1 MSYRAHGCRRSRGD
15 NTRLSFKPKKLV
27 KYVVV
32 GAVFTVLFWFAPIP
46 MILLTLCGLV
56 DVSRNRGLDASVVRQ
71 YFLRNGIGTWLASP
85 INLLFDLLSLPFVNK
100 GVYQLSDLPADYQN
114 EISELLRK
122 ADELGL
128 APLIDRKTQG
138 MKRAMYFF
146 KWYGKDI
153 ETELKIP
160 EFNREFRYVRTI
172 GVSVF
177 RERESTSRHFGPFR
191 PSIRVLYCLNDDVG
205 EQAYIKVGP
214 VEHHWREN
222 KLFIFDDTLLHQS
235 FNETDDPRLVLFV
248 DILRPSYM
256 PFVFDAAVGI
266 IRVVF
271 QGMNG
276 VFYKNWK
283 MVKG

>member
-1 MSYRAHGCRRSRGD
+1 VSR
-15 NTRLSFKPKKLV
+15 KVKKSV
-27 KYVVV
+27 KYVLV
-32 GAVFTVLFWFAPIP
+32 GAAFAALFYFLPIP
-46 MILLTLCGLV
+46 MIALTLCGLW
-56 DVSRNRGLDASVVRQ
+56 DVSRNRGLDASVFRQ

-85 INLLFDLLSLPFVNK
+85 INILLDILALPYLNK
-100 GVYQLSDLPADYQN
+100 GVYQLGDLPASYQV
-114 EISELLRK
+114 EIAGLLNR
-122 ADELGL
+122 ADELRVAEL
-128 APLIDRKTQG
+128 VDRKTEG

-146 KWYGKDI
+146 KWYGKNIDAG
-153 ETELKIP
+153 LDIP
-160 EFNREFRYVRTI
+160 EFHKDYRFVRTI

-191 PSIRVLYCLNDDVG
+191 PSLRVLYCLNDNVG

-248 DILRPSYM
+248 DIIRPSYL
-256 PFVFDAAVGI
+256 PFVFDLAVGA
-266 IRVVF
+266 IRIVF
-271 QGMNG
+271 KGING

-283 MVKG
+283 LVNN